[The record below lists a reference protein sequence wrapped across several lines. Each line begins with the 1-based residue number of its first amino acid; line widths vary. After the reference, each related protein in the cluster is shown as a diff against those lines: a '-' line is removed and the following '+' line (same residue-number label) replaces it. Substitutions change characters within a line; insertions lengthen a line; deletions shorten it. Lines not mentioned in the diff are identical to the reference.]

1 MRGKSCSMDGLGEQP
16 DSYTGSGFYVPGE
29 RHENLPAGGFAGTSR
44 RAFGTPVQSL
54 WADTRAPEYATG
66 GSGMFQGAD
75 FGSGNV
81 ISMRRRR
88 GMGQD
93 DSDDSSGISSLFSTI
108 NNVAS
113 TVTDVADTISPGD
126 ASSPAA
132 KAAAKAAV
140 PSIFSSK
147 IGGVPVV
154 AVLALLGAGAYFYM
168 SKKKR
173 S

>member
-1 MRGKSCSMDGLGEQP
+1 
-16 DSYTGSGFYVPGE
+16 
-29 RHENLPAGGFAGTSR
+29 
-44 RAFGTPVQSL
+44 
-54 WADTRAPEYATG
+54 
-66 GSGMFQGAD
+66 MFQGAD

-132 KAAAKAAV
+132 KAAAKTAV

-173 S
+173 A